1 MKAGTAQKLEH
12 NMIFT
17 TVMIKLRRVQGS
29 KTIDLQWSNKKLFK
43 RGVKIIVEEL
53 KTDEAKAAYL
63 LQKN

>member
-12 NMIFT
+12 NMIST
-17 TVMIKLRRVQGS
+17 TVMIKLRRVKGS

-53 KTDEAKAAYL
+53 KTNEAKVAYL
-63 LQKN
+63 LQK